1 MTDRV
6 PSEMGSN
13 SPLALSYILG
23 LIVLAGFVALAAIP
37 SIVHLLGLN
46 SVDGRWFLDSFAIL
60 AANDALRQGL
70 SPWENNPLDIL
81 GRGHV
86 YSAWWLSLGGLGLT
100 RDHNFLFGVT
110 SVGLFLAVAVAGVRP
125 RTLGE
130 VAGAAALML
139 SPPFLLAV
147 NRANNDLLIFAL
159 VGGGLLL
166 VRYAGEWGR
175 WSCLGVTIAAA
186 TGLKYYPIVAVAA
199 LGLMVRPLRRMW
211 LVAGAVALLSLLVLL
226 SVADRMAHG
235 VLSLPDS
242 LYTYGAAVLL
252 RRLGWIGDM
261 NAVWVVLGLL
271 GAAGGVLAVR
281 GITHGLADDRSGS
294 VKVRA
299 MFATGALLLTGC
311 FIAGESFAYR
321 WLFAL
326 WLWPWLWRRT
336 QGSPADK
343 AAVAALVLLGISIWG
358 EGLFC
363 LIVNLHGGFTGETVE
378 LWRER
383 WTWGIQTVHWLLMGL
398 LAGWLGE
405 AALSTL
411 QEVRQ
416 RRTGPTV

>member
-1 MTDRV
+1 MESRTPLG
-6 PSEMGSN
+6 PSIV
-13 SPLALSYILG
+13 LS
-23 LIVLAGFVALAAIP
+23 LIVLAGFVTLAAMP
-37 SIVHLLGLN
+37 SLVHLLGLN
-46 SVDGRWFLDSFAIL
+46 SADGRWFLDSFAIL

-70 SPWENNPLDIL
+70 NPWENNPLDVL

-86 YSAWWLSLGGLGLT
+86 YSAWWLSLGSLGLT
-100 RDHNFLFGVT
+100 RDHNFIFGGA

-175 WSCLGVTIAAA
+175 WSCLGVAVAAA
-186 TGLKYYPIVAVAA
+186 TGLKYYPVLAVAA
-199 LGLMVRPLRRMW
+199 LGLVVRPLRRMW
-211 LVAGAVALLSLLVLL
+211 LVAGAAGLLSLLVLL
-226 SVADRMAHG
+226 SVADRMSHG

-242 LYTYGAAVLL
+242 LYTFGATVLL
-252 RRLGWIGDM
+252 RRLGWASDV
-261 NAVWVVLGLL
+261 NAVWIVIGLL

-281 GITHGLADDRSGS
+281 GITRGLADESSGS
-294 VKVRA
+294 AKVRA

-336 QGSPADK
+336 QESPADK
-343 AAVAALVLLGISIWG
+343 AAITALTLLGISIWG

-363 LIVNLHGGFTGETVE
+363 LIVNIHGGFTESAV
-378 LWRER
+378 ER
-383 WTWGIQTVHWLLMGL
+383 WSNIWTSGVQAVHWLLMGL
-398 LAGWLGE
+398 LTGWLGE

-411 QEVRQ
+411 REVRQ
-416 RRTGPTV
+416 GRTGPTA